1 MRTAAKCQSAIV
13 LSLALSACG
22 APPSRPRPPIPAPAP
37 ASREI
42 APGRAA
48 PGTRY
53 QIDPGASELLVL
65 VYRAGPMASL
75 GHNHVVST
83 HSMQGWALFDGNVAS
98 ASFALTIPV
107 ADFAVDDPMLRA
119 DEGSDFEE
127 QVNDDA
133 RSGTLHNMLGPAVL
147 NAADFP
153 ALKITSVSLSPA
165 AGALRAR
172 VAIDIAGHESTIDVP
187 FELETAPHRLVGH
200 GELTVTQSSLGLTPF
215 SIFLGALKVQDELRV
230 KFRFVAVSAG
240 A

>member
-1 MRTAAKCQSAIV
+1 MRTAAKCQGAIV

-22 APPSRPRPPIPAPAP
+22 APPSRPHPPVPAAAP
-37 ASREI
+37 ASGKI
-42 APGRAA
+42 APGQAV

-83 HSMQGWALFDGNVAS
+83 HSMQGWALFDGNAAS
-98 ASFALTIPV
+98 ASFALTFPV
-107 ADFAVDDPMLRA
+107 ADFAVDDPTLRA
-119 DEGSDFEE
+119 NEGSDFEE

-147 NAADFP
+147 NATAFP

-187 FELETAPHRLVGH
+187 FVLETSPHRLVGH
-200 GELTVTQSSLGLTPF
+200 GELTVAQSSLGLTPF

-230 KFRFVAVSAG
+230 KFRFVAVSPG

>member
-1 MRTAAKCQSAIV
+1 
-13 LSLALSACG
+13 
-22 APPSRPRPPIPAPAP
+22 
-37 ASREI
+37 
-42 APGRAA
+42 
-48 PGTRY
+48 
-53 QIDPGASELLVL
+53 VL

-83 HSMQGWALFDGNVAS
+83 HSMQGWAVFDGNAAS

-107 ADFAVDDPMLRA
+107 ADFAVDDPTLRA
-119 DEGSDFEE
+119 NEGSDFEE

-153 ALKITSVSLSPA
+153 TLKITSVSLSSA

-172 VAIDIAGHESTIDVP
+172 VAIGIAGHESTIEVP
-187 FELETAPHRLVGH
+187 FVLETSPHRLVGH

-230 KFRFVAVSAG
+230 KFRFVAVSPG